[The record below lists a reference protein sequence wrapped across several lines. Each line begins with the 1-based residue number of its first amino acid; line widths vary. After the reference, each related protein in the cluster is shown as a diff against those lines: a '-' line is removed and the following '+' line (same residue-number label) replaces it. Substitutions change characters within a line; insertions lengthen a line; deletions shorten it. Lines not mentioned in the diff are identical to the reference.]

1 MRWLLM
7 LVLVLSAGCTA
18 KGAVL
23 LTIDANGPNGRLRIP
38 EEVDALV
45 VSGALPDGTS
55 VLDEVTFDMAL
66 VGKTFPVTLG
76 VDPGP
81 RTGSR
86 VRFRVAARRGQ
97 AEVTSGSADAQ
108 IDPRQ
113 VTTVSVQLV
122 TD

>member
-1 MRWLLM
+1 VLL
-7 LVLVLSAGCTA
+7 LGLAFLAGCTA

-23 LTIDANGPNGRLRIP
+23 LTIDASGPNGRLRIP
-38 EEVDALV
+38 DEVDALV

-55 VLDEVTFDMAL
+55 VLDEMTFDMAL
-66 VGKTFPVTLG
+66 VGKAFPVTLG

-86 VRFRVAARRGQ
+86 VRFRVAARRGDR
-97 AEVTSGSADAQ
+97 EVTSGSAEVQ

-113 VTTVSVQLV
+113 VTAVSVQLV